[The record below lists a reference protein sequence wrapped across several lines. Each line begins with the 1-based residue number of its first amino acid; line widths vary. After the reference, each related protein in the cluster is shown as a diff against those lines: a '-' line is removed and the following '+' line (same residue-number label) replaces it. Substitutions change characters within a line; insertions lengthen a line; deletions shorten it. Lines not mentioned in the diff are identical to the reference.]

1 MQYAQA
7 DDILSL
13 KVILNTLKERD
24 TDMPQV
30 DSQEEYHL
38 VDLLYP
44 SEEKKRA
51 CIERGTQISKLPQD
65 YVTNLEL
72 DLLSRLICPENSLN
86 ALRILTQLTTDP
98 DVLNYRL
105 DILEDFLNVPQLEAV
120 LYENVHK
127 LYINEHVNI
136 QKLGLA
142 DSFYALNTR
151 LGSLKTFI
159 ECITNCHEFCQK
171 YQHTF
176 KSEDLKG
183 LVEYFASVYN
193 SEYFD
198 EVKRET
204 DECLRILAKGVKSVT
219 VGINFDDMMRP
230 VEAMLLSVS
239 TDLIKKKG
247 RFDWIFKHL
256 DGDATRAIGKTHSL
270 YNENGGTND
279 LEAPLFRELKEINSE
294 YISHLDR
301 AIRAYFKKSTE
312 DILTFESQMSFY
324 IGAKRIIDAVRARGL
339 EMTRPKY
346 LSMEERKLD
355 AKGIFDLSFYTQM
368 VASNPI
374 GSLKDK
380 IITNDSRM
388 DDDGRFFVL
397 TGANNGGKT
406 TYTRAVGIIQVLAQA
421 GVYVPCTSCEISP
434 VDFIY
439 THFPKEEEVG
449 LNTSRFTQECKQFK
463 VTVDNATRYSML
475 LLNES
480 IQSTTP
486 TECVYIATELTK
498 IFRCIGVRGV
508 YATHLLEL
516 AKSLDKINETVEG
529 DTKLVSIVTTVDTTA
544 DNKRLYKIVRSAPQE
559 FGYAKTIYEK
569 FGVSFDEVKKR
580 MEKEKA

>member
-1 MQYAQA
+1 MANE
-7 DDILSL
+7 IE
-13 KVILNTLKERD
+13 N
-24 TDMPQV
+24 
-30 DSQEEYHL
+30 QENDLHL

-44 SEEKKRA
+44 SETKRREA
-51 CIERGTQISKLPQD
+51 QDRATAIAKLPQD

-72 DLLSRLICPENSLN
+72 ELLSRLICPENALN
-86 ALRILTQLTTDP
+86 AQRILTQLSTDEE
-98 DVLNYRL
+98 VLNYRL

-127 LYINEHVNI
+127 LYVNEHVNI

-151 LGSLKTFI
+151 LNSLKTFI

-171 YQHTF
+171 FQDRFH
-176 KSEDLKG
+176 SEALKG
-183 LVEYFASVYN
+183 LVEYFASGYN

-204 DECLRILAKGVKSVT
+204 DECLRVLAKGVKSVT

-239 TDLIKKKG
+239 TDSIKKKG

-256 DGDATRAIGKTHSL
+256 DGGADRAIGRTHSL

-339 EMTRPKY
+339 EMCRPKY
-346 LSMEERKLD
+346 LKMDERRLD
-355 AKGIFDLSFYTQM
+355 AKGVFDLSFYTQM
-368 VASNPI
+368 VSSDPM
-374 GSLKDK
+374 GTLKDK
-380 IITNDSRM
+380 IITNDCKM

-406 TYTRAVGIIQVLAQA
+406 TYTRAIGIIQVMAQA
-421 GVYVPCTSCEISP
+421 GIYVPCTSCEISP

-486 TECVYIATELTK
+486 TECVFIATELTK

-516 AKSLDKINETVEG
+516 AKNLDKLNAEVEG

-544 DNKRLYKIVRSAPQE
+544 DNKRLYRIVRSAPQE
-559 FGYAKTIYEK
+559 FGYAQTIYKK
-569 FGVSFDEVKKR
+569 FGVSFEEVQKR
-580 MEKEKA
+580 MKNS

>member
-1 MQYAQA
+1 MANE
-7 DDILSL
+7 IE
-13 KVILNTLKERD
+13 N
-24 TDMPQV
+24 
-30 DSQEEYHL
+30 QENDLHL

-44 SEEKKRA
+44 SETKRREA
-51 CIERGTQISKLPQD
+51 QDRATAIAQLPQD
-65 YVTNLEL
+65 YVANLEL
-72 DLLSRLICPENSLN
+72 ELLSRLICPENSLN
-86 ALRILTQLTTDP
+86 ALRILTQLSTDEE
-98 DVLNYRL
+98 VLNYRL

-127 LYINEHVNI
+127 LYVNEHVNI

-151 LGSLKTFI
+151 LNSLKTFI
-159 ECITNCHEFCQK
+159 ECITKCHEFCQK
-171 YQHTF
+171 FQDKF
-176 KSEDLKG
+176 RSEALKG

-239 TDLIKKKG
+239 TDSIKKKG

-256 DGDATRAIGKTHSL
+256 DGGADRAIGRTHSL

-339 EMTRPKY
+339 DMCRPKY
-346 LSMEERKLD
+346 LKMEERRLN
-355 AKGIFDLSFYTQM
+355 AKGVFDLSFYTQM
-368 VASNPI
+368 VSSDPM

-380 IITNDSRM
+380 IITNDCTM
-388 DDDGRFFVL
+388 DDNGRFFVL

-406 TYTRAVGIIQVLAQA
+406 TYTRAIGIIQVMAQA
-421 GVYVPCTSCEISP
+421 GIYVPCSSCEISP

-486 TECVYIATELTK
+486 TECVFIATELTK

-516 AKSLDKINETVEG
+516 DKNLDKLNAEVEG

-544 DNKRLYKIVRSAPQE
+544 DNKRLYRIVKSAPQE
-559 FGYAKTIYEK
+559 FGYAQTIYKK
-569 FGVSFDEVKKR
+569 FGVSFEEVQKR
-580 MEKEKA
+580 MKNS

>member
-1 MQYAQA
+1 MANE
-7 DDILSL
+7 IE
-13 KVILNTLKERD
+13 N
-24 TDMPQV
+24 
-30 DSQEEYHL
+30 QENDLHL

-44 SEEKKRA
+44 SETKRREA
-51 CIERGTQISKLPQD
+51 QDRATAIAQLPQD
-65 YVTNLEL
+65 YVANLEL
-72 DLLSRLICPENSLN
+72 ELLSRLICPENSLN
-86 ALRILTQLTTDP
+86 ALRILTQLSTDEE
-98 DVLNYRL
+98 VLNYRL

-127 LYINEHVNI
+127 LYVNEHVNI

-151 LGSLKTFI
+151 LNSLKTFI
-159 ECITNCHEFCQK
+159 ECITKCHEFCQK
-171 YQHTF
+171 FQDKF
-176 KSEDLKG
+176 RSEALKG

-239 TDLIKKKG
+239 TDSIRKKG

-256 DGDATRAIGKTHSL
+256 DGGADRAIGRTHSL

-339 EMTRPKY
+339 DMCRPRY
-346 LSMEERKLD
+346 LKMEERRLN
-355 AKGIFDLSFYTQM
+355 AKGVFDLSFYTQM
-368 VASNPI
+368 VSSDPM
-374 GSLKDK
+374 GSLKGK
-380 IITNDSRM
+380 IITNDCTM

-406 TYTRAVGIIQVLAQA
+406 TYTRAIGIIQVMAQA
-421 GVYVPCTSCEISP
+421 GIYVPCTSCEISP

-486 TECVYIATELTK
+486 TECVFIATELTK

-516 AKSLDKINETVEG
+516 AKNLDKLNAEVEG

-544 DNKRLYKIVRSAPQE
+544 DNKRLYRIVRSAPQE
-559 FGYAKTIYEK
+559 FGYAQTIYKK
-569 FGVSFDEVKKR
+569 FGVSFEEVQKR
-580 MEKEKA
+580 MKNA

>member
-1 MQYAQA
+1 MANE
-7 DDILSL
+7 IE
-13 KVILNTLKERD
+13 N
-24 TDMPQV
+24 
-30 DSQEEYHL
+30 QENDLHL

-44 SEEKKRA
+44 SETKRREA
-51 CIERGTQISKLPQD
+51 QDRATAIAQLPQD
-65 YVTNLEL
+65 YVANLEL
-72 DLLSRLICPENSLN
+72 ELLSRLICPENSLN
-86 ALRILTQLTTDP
+86 ALRILTQLSTDEE
-98 DVLNYRL
+98 VLNYRL

-127 LYINEHVNI
+127 LYVNEHVNI

-151 LGSLKTFI
+151 LNSLKTFI
-159 ECITNCHEFCQK
+159 ECITKCHEFCQK
-171 YQHTF
+171 FQDKF
-176 KSEDLKG
+176 RSEALKG

-239 TDLIKKKG
+239 TDSIKKKG

-256 DGDATRAIGKTHSL
+256 DGGANRAIGRTHSL

-339 EMTRPKY
+339 DMCRPKY
-346 LSMEERKLD
+346 LKMEERRLN
-355 AKGIFDLSFYTQM
+355 AKGVFDLSFYTQM
-368 VASNPI
+368 VSSDPM

-380 IITNDSRM
+380 IITNDCTM
-388 DDDGRFFVL
+388 DDNGRFFVL

-406 TYTRAVGIIQVLAQA
+406 TYTRAIGIIQVMAQA
-421 GVYVPCTSCEISP
+421 GIYVPCSSCEISP

-486 TECVYIATELTK
+486 TECVFIATELTK

-516 AKSLDKINETVEG
+516 AKNLDKLNAEVEG

-544 DNKRLYKIVRSAPQE
+544 DNKRLYRIVKSAPQE
-559 FGYAKTIYEK
+559 FGYAQTIYKK
-569 FGVSFDEVKKR
+569 FGVSFEEVQKR
-580 MEKEKA
+580 MKNS

>member
-1 MQYAQA
+1 MANE
-7 DDILSL
+7 IE
-13 KVILNTLKERD
+13 N
-24 TDMPQV
+24 
-30 DSQEEYHL
+30 QENDLHL

-44 SEEKKRA
+44 SETKRREA
-51 CIERGTQISKLPQD
+51 QDRATAIAQLPQD
-65 YVTNLEL
+65 YVANLEL
-72 DLLSRLICPENSLN
+72 ELLSRLICPENSLN
-86 ALRILTQLTTDP
+86 ALRILTQLSTDEE
-98 DVLNYRL
+98 VLNYRL

-127 LYINEHVNI
+127 LYVNEHVNI

-151 LGSLKTFI
+151 LNSLKTFI
-159 ECITNCHEFCQK
+159 ECITKCHEFCQK
-171 YQHTF
+171 FQDKF
-176 KSEDLKG
+176 RSEALKG

-239 TDLIKKKG
+239 TDSIKKKG

-256 DGDATRAIGKTHSL
+256 DGGPDRAIGRTHSL

-339 EMTRPKY
+339 DMCRPKY
-346 LSMEERKLD
+346 LKMEERRLN
-355 AKGIFDLSFYTQM
+355 AKGVFDLSFYTQM
-368 VASNPI
+368 VSSDPM

-380 IITNDSRM
+380 IITNDCTM
-388 DDDGRFFVL
+388 DDNGRFFVL

-406 TYTRAVGIIQVLAQA
+406 TYTRAIGIIQVMAQA
-421 GVYVPCTSCEISP
+421 GIYVPCSSCEISP

-486 TECVYIATELTK
+486 TECVFIATELTK

-516 AKSLDKINETVEG
+516 AKNLDKLNAEVEG
-529 DTKLVSIVTTVDTTA
+529 DTKLVSIVTTVDTTS
-544 DNKRLYKIVRSAPQE
+544 DNKRLYRIVKSAPQE
-559 FGYAKTIYEK
+559 FGYAQTIYKK
-569 FGVSFDEVKKR
+569 FGVSFEEVQKR
-580 MEKEKA
+580 MKNS

>member
-1 MQYAQA
+1 MANE
-7 DDILSL
+7 IE
-13 KVILNTLKERD
+13 T
-24 TDMPQV
+24 
-30 DSQEEYHL
+30 QENDLHL

-44 SEEKKRA
+44 SETKRREA
-51 CIERGTQISKLPQD
+51 QDRATAIAKLPQD

-72 DLLSRLICPENSLN
+72 ELLSRLICPENALN
-86 ALRILTQLTTDP
+86 AQRILTQLSTDEE
-98 DVLNYRL
+98 VLNYRL
-105 DILEDFLNVPQLEAV
+105 DILEDFLTVPQLEAV

-127 LYINEHVNI
+127 LYVNEHVNI

-151 LGSLKTFI
+151 LNSLKTFI
-159 ECITNCHEFCQK
+159 ECITKCHEFCQK
-171 YQHTF
+171 FQDKF
-176 KSEDLKG
+176 KSEALKG

-204 DECLRILAKGVKSVT
+204 DECLKVLAKGVKSVT

-239 TDLIKKKG
+239 TDSIKKKG

-256 DGDATRAIGKTHSL
+256 DGGAERAIGRTHSL

-294 YISHLDR
+294 YIAHLDR

-339 EMTRPKY
+339 DMCRPKY
-346 LSMEERKLD
+346 LPMDERRLD
-355 AKGIFDLSFYTQM
+355 AKGVFDLSFYTQM
-368 VASNPI
+368 VSSDPM
-374 GSLKDK
+374 GSLKGK
-380 IITNDSRM
+380 IITNDCSM

-406 TYTRAVGIIQVLAQA
+406 TYTRAIGIIQVMAQA
-421 GVYVPCTSCEISP
+421 GIYVPCTSCEISP

-463 VTVDNATRYSML
+463 VTVDNATKYSML

-486 TECVYIATELTK
+486 TECVFIATELTK

-516 AKSLDKINETVEG
+516 AKNLDKLNAEVEG

-544 DNKRLYKIVRSAPQE
+544 DNKRLYRIIRSAPQE
-559 FGYAKTIYEK
+559 FGYAQTIYKK
-569 FGVSFDEVKKR
+569 FGVSFDEVQKR
-580 MEKEKA
+580 MQNS

>member
-1 MQYAQA
+1 MANE
-7 DDILSL
+7 IE
-13 KVILNTLKERD
+13 N
-24 TDMPQV
+24 
-30 DSQEEYHL
+30 QENDLHL

-44 SEEKKRA
+44 SETKRREA
-51 CIERGTQISKLPQD
+51 QDRATAIAQLPQD
-65 YVTNLEL
+65 YVANLEL
-72 DLLSRLICPENSLN
+72 ELLSRLICPENSLN
-86 ALRILTQLTTDP
+86 ALRILIQLSTDEE
-98 DVLNYRL
+98 VLNYRL

-127 LYINEHVNI
+127 LYVNEHVNI

-151 LGSLKTFI
+151 LNSLKTFI
-159 ECITNCHEFCQK
+159 ECITKCHEFCQK
-171 YQHTF
+171 FQDKF
-176 KSEDLKG
+176 RSEALKG

-239 TDLIKKKG
+239 TDSIKKKG

-256 DGDATRAIGKTHSL
+256 DGGADRAIGRTHSL

-339 EMTRPKY
+339 DMCRPKY
-346 LSMEERKLD
+346 LKMEERRLN
-355 AKGIFDLSFYTQM
+355 AKGVFDLSFYTQM
-368 VASNPI
+368 VSSDPM

-380 IITNDSRM
+380 IITNDCTM
-388 DDDGRFFVL
+388 DDNGRFFVL

-406 TYTRAVGIIQVLAQA
+406 TYTRAIGIIQVMAQA
-421 GVYVPCTSCEISP
+421 GIYVPCSSCEISP

-486 TECVYIATELTK
+486 TECVFIATELTK

-516 AKSLDKINETVEG
+516 AKNLDKLNAEVEG

-544 DNKRLYKIVRSAPQE
+544 DNKRLYRIVKSAPQE
-559 FGYAKTIYEK
+559 FGYAQTIYKK
-569 FGVSFDEVKKR
+569 FGVSFEEVQKR
-580 MEKEKA
+580 MKNS

>member
-1 MQYAQA
+1 MANE
-7 DDILSL
+7 IE
-13 KVILNTLKERD
+13 N
-24 TDMPQV
+24 
-30 DSQEEYHL
+30 QENDLHL

-44 SEEKKRA
+44 SETKRREA
-51 CIERGTQISKLPQD
+51 QDRATAIAQLPQD
-65 YVTNLEL
+65 YVANLEL
-72 DLLSRLICPENSLN
+72 ELLSRLICPENSLN
-86 ALRILTQLTTDP
+86 ALRILTQLSTDEE
-98 DVLNYRL
+98 VLNYRL

-127 LYINEHVNI
+127 LYVNEHVNI

-151 LGSLKTFI
+151 LNSLKTFI
-159 ECITNCHEFCQK
+159 ECITKCHEFCQK
-171 YQHTF
+171 FQDKF
-176 KSEDLKG
+176 RSEALKG

-239 TDLIKKKG
+239 TDSIKKKG

-256 DGDATRAIGKTHSL
+256 DGGADRAIGRTHSL

-279 LEAPLFRELKEINSE
+279 LEAPLFRELKEINSD

-339 EMTRPKY
+339 DMCRPKY
-346 LSMEERKLD
+346 LKMEERRLN
-355 AKGIFDLSFYTQM
+355 AKGVFDLSFYTQM
-368 VASNPI
+368 VSSDPM

-380 IITNDSRM
+380 IITNDCTM
-388 DDDGRFFVL
+388 DDNGRFFVL

-406 TYTRAVGIIQVLAQA
+406 TYTRAIGIIQVMAQA
-421 GVYVPCTSCEISP
+421 GIYVPCSSCEIIP

-486 TECVYIATELTK
+486 TECVFIATELTK

-516 AKSLDKINETVEG
+516 AKNLDKLNAEVEG

-544 DNKRLYKIVRSAPQE
+544 DNKRLYRIVKSAPQE
-559 FGYAKTIYEK
+559 FGYAQTIYKK
-569 FGVSFDEVKKR
+569 FGVSFEEVQKR
-580 MEKEKA
+580 MKNS

>member
-1 MQYAQA
+1 MANE
-7 DDILSL
+7 IE
-13 KVILNTLKERD
+13 N
-24 TDMPQV
+24 
-30 DSQEEYHL
+30 QENDLHL

-44 SEEKKRA
+44 SETKRREA
-51 CIERGTQISKLPQD
+51 QDRATAIAQLPQD
-65 YVTNLEL
+65 YVANLEL
-72 DLLSRLICPENSLN
+72 ELLSRLICPENSLN
-86 ALRILTQLTTDP
+86 ALRILTQLSTDEE
-98 DVLNYRL
+98 VLNYRL

-127 LYINEHVNI
+127 LYVNEHINI

-151 LGSLKTFI
+151 LNSLKTFI
-159 ECITNCHEFCQK
+159 ECITKCHEFCQK
-171 YQHTF
+171 FQDKF
-176 KSEDLKG
+176 RSEALKG

-239 TDLIKKKG
+239 TDSIKKKG

-256 DGDATRAIGKTHSL
+256 DGGANRAIGRTHSL

-339 EMTRPKY
+339 DMCRPKY
-346 LSMEERKLD
+346 LKMEERRLN
-355 AKGIFDLSFYTQM
+355 AKGVFDLSFYTQM
-368 VASNPI
+368 VSSDPM

-380 IITNDSRM
+380 IITNDCTM
-388 DDDGRFFVL
+388 DDNGRFFVL

-406 TYTRAVGIIQVLAQA
+406 TYTRAIGIIQVMAQA
-421 GVYVPCTSCEISP
+421 GIYVPCSSCEISP

-486 TECVYIATELTK
+486 TECVFIATELTK

-516 AKSLDKINETVEG
+516 AKNLDKLNAEVEG

-544 DNKRLYKIVRSAPQE
+544 DNKRLYRIVKSAPQE
-559 FGYAKTIYEK
+559 FGYAQTIYKK
-569 FGVSFDEVKKR
+569 FGVSFEEVQKR
-580 MEKEKA
+580 MKNS

>member
-1 MQYAQA
+1 MANE
-7 DDILSL
+7 IE
-13 KVILNTLKERD
+13 N
-24 TDMPQV
+24 
-30 DSQEEYHL
+30 QENDLHL

-44 SEEKKRA
+44 SETKRREA
-51 CIERGTQISKLPQD
+51 QDRATAIAQLPQD
-65 YVTNLEL
+65 YVANLEL
-72 DLLSRLICPENSLN
+72 ELLSRLICPENSLN
-86 ALRILTQLTTDP
+86 ALRILTQLSTDEE
-98 DVLNYRL
+98 VLNYRL

-127 LYINEHVNI
+127 LYVNEHVNI

-151 LGSLKTFI
+151 LNSLKTFI
-159 ECITNCHEFCQK
+159 ECITKCHEFCQK
-171 YQHTF
+171 FQDKF
-176 KSEDLKG
+176 RSEALKG

-239 TDLIKKKG
+239 TDSIKKKG

-256 DGDATRAIGKTHSL
+256 DGGADRAIGRTHSL

-339 EMTRPKY
+339 DMCRPKY
-346 LSMEERKLD
+346 LKMEERRLN
-355 AKGIFDLSFYTQM
+355 AKGVFDLSFYTQM
-368 VASNPI
+368 VSSDPM

-380 IITNDSRM
+380 IITNDCTM
-388 DDDGRFFVL
+388 DDNGRFFVL

-406 TYTRAVGIIQVLAQA
+406 TYTRAIGIIQVMAQA
-421 GVYVPCTSCEISP
+421 GIYVPCSSCEISP

-486 TECVYIATELTK
+486 TECVFIATELTK

-516 AKSLDKINETVEG
+516 AKNLDKLNAEVEG

-544 DNKRLYKIVRSAPQE
+544 DNKRLYRIVKSAPQE
-559 FGYAKTIYEK
+559 FGYAQTIYKK
-569 FGVSFDEVKKR
+569 FGVSFEEVQKR
-580 MEKEKA
+580 MKNS

>member
-1 MQYAQA
+1 MANE
-7 DDILSL
+7 IE
-13 KVILNTLKERD
+13 N
-24 TDMPQV
+24 
-30 DSQEEYHL
+30 QENDLHL

-44 SEEKKRA
+44 SETKRRDA
-51 CIERGTQISKLPQD
+51 QDRATAIAQLPQD
-65 YVTNLEL
+65 YVANLEL
-72 DLLSRLICPENSLN
+72 ELLSRLICPENSLN
-86 ALRILTQLTTDP
+86 ALRILTQLSTDEE
-98 DVLNYRL
+98 VLNYRL

-127 LYINEHVNI
+127 LYVNEHVNI

-151 LGSLKTFI
+151 LNSLKTFI
-159 ECITNCHEFCQK
+159 ECITKCHEFCQK
-171 YQHTF
+171 FQDKF
-176 KSEDLKG
+176 RSEALKG

-239 TDLIKKKG
+239 TDSIKKKG

-256 DGDATRAIGKTHSL
+256 DGGADRAIGRTHSL

-279 LEAPLFRELKEINSE
+279 HEAPLFRELKEINSE
-294 YISHLDR
+294 YISHL

-339 EMTRPKY
+339 DMCRPKY
-346 LSMEERKLD
+346 LKMEERWLN
-355 AKGIFDLSFYTQM
+355 AKGVFDLSFYTQM
-368 VASNPI
+368 VSSDPM

-380 IITNDSRM
+380 IITNDCTM
-388 DDDGRFFVL
+388 DDNGRFFVL

-406 TYTRAVGIIQVLAQA
+406 TYTRAIGIIQVMAQA
-421 GVYVPCTSCEISP
+421 GIYVPCSSCEISP

-486 TECVYIATELTK
+486 TECVFIATELTK

-516 AKSLDKINETVEG
+516 AKNLDKLNAEVEG
-529 DTKLVSIVTTVDTTA
+529 DTKLVSIVTTVDTTS
-544 DNKRLYKIVRSAPQE
+544 DNKRLYRIVKSAPQE
-559 FGYAKTIYEK
+559 FGYAQTIYKK
-569 FGVSFDEVKKR
+569 FGVSFEEVQKR
-580 MEKEKA
+580 MKNS

>member
-1 MQYAQA
+1 MANET
-7 DDILSL
+7 
-13 KVILNTLKERD
+13 LN
-24 TDMPQV
+24 
-30 DSQEEYHL
+30 QENDLHL

-44 SEEKKRA
+44 SETKRREA
-51 CIERGTQISKLPQD
+51 QDRATAIAQLPQD

-72 DLLSRLICPENSLN
+72 ELLSRLICPENALN
-86 ALRILTQLTTDP
+86 AQRILTQLSTDEE
-98 DVLNYRL
+98 VLNYRL

-127 LYINEHVNI
+127 LYVNEHVNI

-151 LGSLKTFI
+151 LNSLKTFI

-171 YQHTF
+171 FQDRFH
-176 KSEDLKG
+176 SEALKG
-183 LVEYFASVYN
+183 LVEYFALVYN

-239 TDLIKKKG
+239 TDSIKKKG

-256 DGDATRAIGKTHSL
+256 DGGADRAIGRTHSL

-339 EMTRPKY
+339 EMCRPKY
-346 LSMEERKLD
+346 LKMDERRLD
-355 AKGIFDLSFYTQM
+355 AKGVFDLSFYTQM
-368 VASNPI
+368 VSSDPM
-374 GSLKDK
+374 GTLKDK
-380 IITNDSRM
+380 IITNDCKM

-406 TYTRAVGIIQVLAQA
+406 TYTRAIGIIQVMAQA
-421 GVYVPCTSCEISP
+421 GIYVPCTSCEISP

-486 TECVYIATELTK
+486 TECVFIATELTK

-516 AKSLDKINETVEG
+516 AKNLDKLNTEVEG

-544 DNKRLYKIVRSAPQE
+544 DNKRLYRIVRSAPQE
-559 FGYAKTIYEK
+559 FGYAQTIYKK
-569 FGVSFDEVKKR
+569 FGVSFEEVQKR
-580 MEKEKA
+580 MKNS

>member
-1 MQYAQA
+1 MAEN
-7 DDILSL
+7 I
-13 KVILNTLKERD
+13 IN
-24 TDMPQV
+24 
-30 DSQEEYHL
+30 EEIHL

-44 SEEKKRA
+44 SETKRRE
-51 CIERGTQISKLPQD
+51 CLDRGLAIAKLPQD

-72 DLLSRLICPENSLN
+72 EMLSRLICPENSLN
-86 ALRILTQLTTDP
+86 ALRIFTQLTDDP
-98 DVLNYRL
+98 EVLNYRL
-105 DILEDFLNVPQLEAV
+105 DILEDFLNVPSLEAV

-142 DSFYALNTR
+142 DSFFALNTR
-151 LGSLKTFI
+151 LNSLKTYI
-159 ECITNCHEFCQK
+159 DCITACHQFCDKNQDK
-171 YQHTF
+171 F
-176 KSEDLKG
+176 KSQALKN
-183 LVEYFASVYN
+183 LVGYFASVYN

-204 DECLRILAKGVKSVT
+204 DECLKILAKGVKSVT

-247 RFDWIFKHL
+247 RFDWIFKHI
-256 DGDATRAIGKTHSL
+256 DQSSSRAIGKTHSL

-294 YISHLDR
+294 YIAHLDT

-324 IGAKRIIDAVRARGL
+324 IGAKKIVEAVRSRGL
-339 EMTRPKY
+339 DMCRPKY
-346 LSMEERKLD
+346 LPTEERKFKAD
-355 AKGIFDLSFYTQM
+355 GIFDLSFYIQM
-368 VASNPI
+368 V
-374 GSLKDK
+374 GSDPMAKLNDK
-380 IITNDSRM
+380 IIRNECTM
-388 DDDGRFFVL
+388 DDDGRFYVL

-406 TYTRAVGIIQVLAQA
+406 TYTRAIGIIQVLAQA
-421 GVYVPCTSCEISP
+421 GIYVPATSCELSP

-449 LNTSRFTQECKQFK
+449 LNSSRFTQECKQFK
-463 VTVDNATRYSML
+463 ETLDTATSHSML

-486 TECVYIATELTK
+486 TECVYIATELAK
-498 IFRCIGVRGV
+498 IFRCVGVRGV

-516 AKSLDKINETVEG
+516 ARSLDRLNEEVEG
-529 DTKLVSIVTTVDTTA
+529 DTKLVSIITTVDTTA
-544 DNKRLYKIVRSAPQE
+544 DNKRLYRIVREAPQE
-559 FGYAKTIYEK
+559 FGYARTIYEK
-569 FGVSFDEVKKR
+569 FGVSFEEIKR
-580 MEKEKA
+580 RQGK

>member
-1 MQYAQA
+1 MANE
-7 DDILSL
+7 IE
-13 KVILNTLKERD
+13 N
-24 TDMPQV
+24 
-30 DSQEEYHL
+30 QENDLHL

-44 SEEKKRA
+44 SETKRREA
-51 CIERGTQISKLPQD
+51 QDRATAIAQLPQD
-65 YVTNLEL
+65 YVANLEL
-72 DLLSRLICPENSLN
+72 ELLSRLICPENSLN
-86 ALRILTQLTTDP
+86 ALRILTQLSTDEE
-98 DVLNYRL
+98 VLNYRL

-127 LYINEHVNI
+127 LYVNEHVNI

-151 LGSLKTFI
+151 LNSLKTFI
-159 ECITNCHEFCQK
+159 ECITKCHEFCQK
-171 YQHTF
+171 FQDRF
-176 KSEDLKG
+176 KSEALKG

-239 TDLIKKKG
+239 TDSIKKKG

-256 DGDATRAIGKTHSL
+256 DGGADRAIGRTHSL

-339 EMTRPKY
+339 DMCRPKY
-346 LSMEERKLD
+346 LKMEERRLN
-355 AKGIFDLSFYTQM
+355 AKGVFDLSFYTQM
-368 VASNPI
+368 VSSDPM

-380 IITNDSRM
+380 IITNDCTM
-388 DDDGRFFVL
+388 DDNGRFFVL

-406 TYTRAVGIIQVLAQA
+406 TYSRAIGIIQVMAQA
-421 GVYVPCTSCEISP
+421 GIYVPCSSCEISP

-486 TECVYIATELTK
+486 TECVFIATELTK

-516 AKSLDKINETVEG
+516 AKNLDKLNAEVEG

-544 DNKRLYKIVRSAPQE
+544 DNKRLYRIVKSAPQE
-559 FGYAKTIYEK
+559 FGYAQTIYKK
-569 FGVSFDEVKKR
+569 FGVSFEEVQKR
-580 MEKEKA
+580 MKNS

>member
-1 MQYAQA
+1 MANET
-7 DDILSL
+7 
-13 KVILNTLKERD
+13 LN
-24 TDMPQV
+24 
-30 DSQEEYHL
+30 QENDLHL

-44 SEEKKRA
+44 SETKRREA
-51 CIERGTQISKLPQD
+51 QDRAAAIAQLPQD

-72 DLLSRLICPENSLN
+72 ELLSRLICPENALN
-86 ALRILTQLTTDP
+86 AQRILTQLSTDEE
-98 DVLNYRL
+98 VLNYRL

-151 LGSLKTFI
+151 LNSLKTFI
-159 ECITNCHEFCQK
+159 ECITKCHEFCQK
-171 YQHTF
+171 FQDRF
-176 KSEDLKG
+176 KSEALKG

-204 DECLRILAKGVKSVT
+204 DECLKILAKGVKSVT

-239 TDLIKKKG
+239 TDSIKKKG

-256 DGDATRAIGKTHSL
+256 DGGADRAIGRTHSL

-294 YISHLDR
+294 YIAHLDR

-339 EMTRPKY
+339 DMCRPKY
-346 LSMEERKLD
+346 LKMDERRLD
-355 AKGIFDLSFYTQM
+355 AKGVFDLSFYTQM
-368 VASNPI
+368 VSSDPI

-380 IITNDSRM
+380 IITNDCRM

-406 TYTRAVGIIQVLAQA
+406 TYTRAIGIIQVMAQA
-421 GVYVPCTSCEISP
+421 GIYVPCTSCEISP

-486 TECVYIATELTK
+486 TECVFIATELTK

-516 AKSLDKINETVEG
+516 AKNLDKLNAEVEG

-544 DNKRLYKIVRSAPQE
+544 DNKRLYRIIRSAPQE
-559 FGYAKTIYEK
+559 FGYAQTIYKK
-569 FGVSFDEVKKR
+569 FGVSFEEVKKR
-580 MEKEKA
+580 MKNS

>member
-1 MQYAQA
+1 MANVIENQEN
-7 DDILSL
+7 SL
-13 KVILNTLKERD
+13 
-24 TDMPQV
+24 
-30 DSQEEYHL
+30 HL

-44 SEEKKRA
+44 SETKRREA
-51 CIERGTQISKLPQD
+51 QDRASAIARLPQD
-65 YVTNLEL
+65 YVANLEL
-72 DLLSRLICPENSLN
+72 ELLSRLICPENSLN
-86 ALRILTQLTTDP
+86 ALHILTQLSTDEE
-98 DVLNYRL
+98 VLNYRL

-127 LYINEHVNI
+127 LYVNEHVNI

-142 DSFYALNTR
+142 DSFYALNAR
-151 LGSLKTFI
+151 LNSLKTFI

-171 YQHTF
+171 YQDRF
-176 KSEDLKG
+176 RSDALKG

-239 TDLIKKKG
+239 TDSIKKKG

-256 DGDATRAIGKTHSL
+256 DGGADRAIGKTHSL

-279 LEAPLFRELKEINSE
+279 LEAPLFRELKEVNSE
-294 YISHLDR
+294 YIAHLDR
-301 AIRAYFKKSTE
+301 AIRAYFKKNTE

-339 EMTRPKY
+339 DMCRPKY
-346 LSMEERKLD
+346 LKMDERRLD
-355 AKGIFDLSFYTQM
+355 AKGVFDLSFYIQM
-368 VASNPI
+368 VSSDPM

-380 IITNDSRM
+380 IITNDCRM

-406 TYTRAVGIIQVLAQA
+406 TYTRAVGIIQVMAQA
-421 GVYVPCTSCEISP
+421 GIYVPCTSCEISP

-486 TECVYIATELTK
+486 TECVLIATELIK
-498 IFRCIGVRGV
+498 IFRCIGVRGI

-516 AKSLDKINETVEG
+516 AKNLNKINEEVEG

-544 DNKRLYKIVRSAPQE
+544 DNKRLYRIIRSAPQE
-559 FGYAKTIYEK
+559 FGYAQTIYKK
-569 FGVSFDEVKKR
+569 FGVSFEEVQKR
-580 MEKEKA
+580 MKNT

>member
-1 MQYAQA
+1 MANE
-7 DDILSL
+7 IE
-13 KVILNTLKERD
+13 N
-24 TDMPQV
+24 
-30 DSQEEYHL
+30 QENDLHL

-44 SEEKKRA
+44 SETKRRDA
-51 CIERGTQISKLPQD
+51 QDRATAIAQLPQD
-65 YVTNLEL
+65 YVANLEL
-72 DLLSRLICPENSLN
+72 ELLSRLICPENSLN
-86 ALRILTQLTTDP
+86 ALRILIQLSTDEE
-98 DVLNYRL
+98 VLNYRL

-127 LYINEHVNI
+127 LYVNEHVNI

-151 LGSLKTFI
+151 LNSLKTFI
-159 ECITNCHEFCQK
+159 ECITKCHEFCQK
-171 YQHTF
+171 FQDKF
-176 KSEDLKG
+176 RSEALKG

-239 TDLIKKKG
+239 TDSIKKKG

-256 DGDATRAIGKTHSL
+256 DGGADRAIGRTHSL

-339 EMTRPKY
+339 DMCRPKY
-346 LSMEERKLD
+346 LKMEERRLN
-355 AKGIFDLSFYTQM
+355 AKGVFDLSFYTQM
-368 VASNPI
+368 VSSDPM

-380 IITNDSRM
+380 IITNDCTM
-388 DDDGRFFVL
+388 DDNGRFFVL

-406 TYTRAVGIIQVLAQA
+406 TYTRAIGIIQVMAQA
-421 GVYVPCTSCEISP
+421 GIYVPCSSCEISP

-486 TECVYIATELTK
+486 TECVFIATELTK

-516 AKSLDKINETVEG
+516 AKNLDKLNAEVEG

-544 DNKRLYKIVRSAPQE
+544 DNKRLYRIVKSAPQE
-559 FGYAKTIYEK
+559 FGYAQTIYKK
-569 FGVSFDEVKKR
+569 FGVSFEEVQKR
-580 MEKEKA
+580 MKNS

>member
-1 MQYAQA
+1 MANE
-7 DDILSL
+7 IE
-13 KVILNTLKERD
+13 N
-24 TDMPQV
+24 
-30 DSQEEYHL
+30 QENDLHL

-44 SEEKKRA
+44 SETKRREA
-51 CIERGTQISKLPQD
+51 QDHATAIAQLPQD
-65 YVTNLEL
+65 YVANLEL
-72 DLLSRLICPENSLN
+72 ELLSRLICPENSLN
-86 ALRILTQLTTDP
+86 ALRILTQLSTDEE
-98 DVLNYRL
+98 VLNYRL

-127 LYINEHVNI
+127 LYVNEHVNI

-151 LGSLKTFI
+151 LNSLKTFI
-159 ECITNCHEFCQK
+159 ECITKCHEFCQK
-171 YQHTF
+171 FQDKF
-176 KSEDLKG
+176 RSEALKG
-183 LVEYFASVYN
+183 LVEYFASVHN

-239 TDLIKKKG
+239 TDSIKKKG

-256 DGDATRAIGKTHSL
+256 DGGADRAIGRTHSL

-339 EMTRPKY
+339 DMCRPKY
-346 LSMEERKLD
+346 LKMEERRLN
-355 AKGIFDLSFYTQM
+355 AKGVFDLSFYTQM
-368 VASNPI
+368 VSSDPM

-380 IITNDSRM
+380 IITNDCTM
-388 DDDGRFFVL
+388 DDNGRFFVL

-406 TYTRAVGIIQVLAQA
+406 TYTRAIGIIQVMAQA
-421 GVYVPCTSCEISP
+421 GIYVPCSSCEISP

-486 TECVYIATELTK
+486 TECVFIATELTK

-516 AKSLDKINETVEG
+516 AKNLDKLNAEVEG
-529 DTKLVSIVTTVDTTA
+529 DTKLVSIVTTVDTTS
-544 DNKRLYKIVRSAPQE
+544 DNKRLYRIVKSAPQE
-559 FGYAKTIYEK
+559 FGYAQTIYKK
-569 FGVSFDEVKKR
+569 FGVSFEEVQKR
-580 MEKEKA
+580 MKNS

>member
-1 MQYAQA
+1 MAQQIETPEN
-7 DDILSL
+7 DL
-13 KVILNTLKERD
+13 
-24 TDMPQV
+24 
-30 DSQEEYHL
+30 HL

-44 SEEKKRA
+44 SESKKQVA
-51 CIERGTQISKLPQD
+51 LDRGSEIAKLPQD

-72 DLLSRLICPENSLN
+72 ELLSRLICPENSLN
-86 ALRILTQLTTDP
+86 ALRILTQMSTDEE
-98 DVLNYRL
+98 VLNYRL
-105 DILEDFLNVPQLEAV
+105 DILEDFLSVPQLEAV

-151 LGSLKTFI
+151 LNSLKTFI

-171 YQHTF
+171 FQDKF
-176 KSEDLKG
+176 KSDALKG

-198 EVKRET
+198 EVKKET
-204 DECLRILAKGVKSVT
+204 DECLKILAKGVKSVT

-239 TDLIKKKG
+239 TDSIKKKG

-256 DGDATRAIGKTHSL
+256 EAEGSRAIGRTHSL

-339 EMTRPKY
+339 EMCRPKY
-346 LSMEERKLD
+346 IPMEDRKLD
-355 AKGIFDLSFYTQM
+355 AKGVFDLSFYTQM
-368 VASNPI
+368 VSSDPM
-374 GSLKDK
+374 GTLKGK
-380 IITNDSRM
+380 IITNDCTM

-406 TYTRAVGIIQVLAQA
+406 TYTRAIGIVQVLAQA

-486 TECVYIATELTK
+486 TECVFIATELTK
-498 IFRCIGVRGV
+498 IFRCVGVRGV

-516 AKSLDKINETVEG
+516 AKNLDNLNNEVKG
-529 DTKLVSIVTTVDTTA
+529 DTKLVSIITTVDTTD
-544 DNKRLYKIVRSAPQE
+544 DNRRLYRIVRSAPQE
-559 FGYAKTIYEK
+559 FGYAQTIYKK
-569 FGVSFDEVKKR
+569 FGVSFEEVQKR
-580 MEKEKA
+580 MQNS

>member
-1 MQYAQA
+1 MLHNETVDAVVA
-7 DDILSL
+7 VAVDVVDEGL
-13 KVILNTLKERD
+13 KHFV
-24 TDMPQV
+24 
-30 DSQEEYHL
+30 Y
-38 VDLLYP
+38 
-44 SEEKKRA
+44 
-51 CIERGTQISKLPQD
+51 G
-65 YVTNLEL
+65 
-72 DLLSRLICPENSLN
+72 
-86 ALRILTQLTTDP
+86 
-98 DVLNYRL
+98 
-105 DILEDFLNVPQLEAV
+105 F
-120 LYENVHK
+120 
-127 LYINEHVNI
+127 

-171 YQHTF
+171 YQSSF
-176 KSEDLKG
+176 RSAALKG

-204 DECLRILAKGVKSVT
+204 DECLKILAKGVKSVT

-247 RFDWIFKHL
+247 RFDWIFKHIE
-256 DGDATRAIGKTHSL
+256 GEGTRAIGRTHSL

-324 IGAKRIIDAVRARGL
+324 IGAKRIVEAVRARGL

-346 LSMEERKLD
+346 LPMEERKLV

-368 VASNPI
+368 VASNPM

-380 IITNDSRM
+380 IITNDVTM

-421 GVYVPCTSCEISP
+421 GIYVPCASCEISP

-498 IFRCIGVRGV
+498 IFRCVGVRGV

-516 AKSLDKINETVEG
+516 AKNLDKINDEVAG
-529 DTKLVSIVTTVDTTA
+529 DTKLVSIVTTVDTTS
-544 DNKRLYKIVRSAPQE
+544 DNRRLYKIIRSAPQE

-569 FGVSFDEVKKR
+569 FGVSFEEVKKR
-580 MEKEKA
+580 MSSEAK